1 MSPNG
6 AGQGQWPW
14 MLKTKDITLYVSGG
28 HWNGI
33 ASVRFSSHYL
43 WSCRSVLEAIVSAQT
58 FLDDLFKTEM
68 FLQVSSVDLCVDV
81 AGWEDV
87 ERLDRVQNF
96 ISRSRK
102 RTVRDESEWAT
113 EVKSREYSVGFQ
125 RTGYDFARGKHGLSS
140 LSCRM
145 YDKSRE
151 LVQSG
156 KEWFVDLWR
165 SHGWSED
172 DGCVW
177 RVEFSFKREALHELQ
192 QENTSH
198 EVVFW
203 GIEDAYELP
212 ERLPVLWAYATGQ
225 VDDGPDGLPDGWLR
239 CVVPNGDKNR
249 SRWPTHPVWQLIQTA
264 FLDPMEVPPQFGK
277 IMRKRW
283 QEHNIDKGIE
293 AVMGY
298 LTLAVGPKQ
307 TVKQFLEHWL
317 EEVHKPNIRQGSYV
331 RYRTNLKYH
340 ILPVIGDVQLQR
352 LTSQQV
358 QSLYSQKIKE
368 GLSASYIHSIHG
380 LLHEALDQ
388 AVKWKL
394 ISINPC
400 DSVTLPRLVRYEI
413 HPLTREQAQKML
425 STAKGHPLEG
435 LLTMALAT
443 GMRKCE
449 LLCLRWED
457 VNLDDMSLQVR
468 RTVAKYKGGYV
479 ESEPK
484 TAGSRRKIILP
495 QFVIDT
501 LKQHRVHQL
510 EARLKMGDAWID
522 RDLVF
527 CNVNGDYY
535 PFATLDQQF
544 KALLKKAGLPLIRF
558 HDLRHSAATLLLTM
572 GVHPKVVQELLGHSQ
587 IRMTLDTYSHVLPS
601 MQQEAMSK
609 LDDVFR
615 RNSGKDDKKVQ

>member
-1 MSPNG
+1 MARRGHGEGSIY
-6 AGQGQWPW
+6 
-14 MLKTKDITLYVSGG
+14 KRKDGRYAAAITLE
-28 HWNGI
+28 N
-33 ASVRFSSHYL
+33 
-43 WSCRSVLEAIVSAQT
+43 
-58 FLDDLFKTEM
+58 
-68 FLQVSSVDLCVDV
+68 
-81 AGWEDV
+81 
-87 ERLDRVQNF
+87 
-96 ISRSRK
+96 RK
-102 RTVRDESEWAT
+102 RKYFYGKTRK
-113 EVKSREYSVGFQ
+113 EVQEQLKV
-125 RTGYDFARGKHGLSS
+125 
-140 LSCRM
+140 
-145 YDKSRE
+145 
-151 LVQSG
+151 
-156 KEWFVDLWR
+156 
-165 SHGWSED
+165 
-172 DGCVW
+172 
-177 RVEFSFKREALHELQ
+177 ALHEQ
-192 QENTSH
+192 QQ
-198 EVVFW
+198 
-203 GIEDAYELP
+203 G
-212 ERLPVLWAYATGQ
+212 
-225 VDDGPDGLPDGWLR
+225 
-239 CVVPNGDKNR
+239 
-249 SRWPTHPVWQLIQTA
+249 
-264 FLDPMEVPPQFGK
+264 
-277 IMRKRW
+277 
-283 QEHNIDKGIE
+283 
-293 AVMGY
+293 
-298 LTLAVGPKQ
+298 TLAVGPKQ

-331 RYRTNLKYH
+331 RYRTNLKHH

-358 QSLYSQKIKE
+358 QSLYSQKMKE

-394 ISINPC
+394 ISMNPC
-400 DSVTLPRLVRYEI
+400 DSVTLPRQVRYEI
-413 HPLTREQAQKML
+413 HPLTKEQAQRML

-443 GMRKCE
+443 GMRKGE
-449 LLCLRWED
+449 LLSLRWED
-457 VNLDDMSLQVR
+457 VNMDDRSLQVR

-484 TAGSRRKIILP
+484 TAGSRRKIVLP

-510 EARLKMGDAWID
+510 EARLKMGDAWVD

-544 KALLKKAGLPLIRF
+544 KALLKVAGLPLIRF

-609 LDDVFR
+609 LDEVFR
-615 RNSGKDDKKVQ
+615 SNSSEDDKKVQ